1 MDYPY
6 FEFQEKTLK
15 ERLWETLRELRTWTL
30 NEEGL
35 ETNVLQNEEVLTC
48 LKVMD
53 DHAMH
58 NV

>member
-1 MDYPY
+1 
-6 FEFQEKTLK
+6 LK

>member
-1 MDYPY
+1 
-6 FEFQEKTLK
+6 LK
-15 ERLWETLRELRTWTL
+15 ERLWETLREFLKWTL

-35 ETNVLQNEEVLTC
+35 EIVVLQNEEVLTC
-48 LKVMD
+48 LKSMD